1 MNEKPRPG
9 QAGPTRRP
17 VQLDVSSPSV
27 RVEPTRPPPR
37 RRVKPIRE
45 PRRMNPALRLLN
57 GVLTLFAVLLV
68 GGGAAVFWV
77 ESQIE
82 KTGPLQE
89 PKVFVVRKGDGARD
103 VAERLESDGIIAS
116 QHLFVLHYVGRSIA
130 TWFGA
135 KPQSLKAGDYQIRPQ
150 ASIADV
156 AEALS
161 EGRSVLFRI
170 TLPEGL
176 TSWQIVERL
185 KADKNLTGEV
195 EQIPLEGSLLP
206 DTYKFSRGM
215 TRAQLLDL
223 MRSEQD
229 EFLAKAWANRA
240 PDLPLKTV
248 QEALVLA
255 SIVEKETGRND
266 ERERVAAVFVNRLR
280 ANMRLQSDPTI
291 LYGIAGGQV
300 SWGRTI
306 MKQDIQQR
314 TSHNTYQIDGLP
326 PTPICNPGRASILAV
341 LNPAKTKELFFVA
354 DGNGGHVF
362 SETLK
367 DHNAAVANW
376 RKVEKE
382 IQAKRDA
389 TPAKPGVSPVT
400 TAPAAPPARTP
411 TTTPTGAPLPAP
423 KTPAQPVSPVTTAP
437 PETKPAR

>member
-1 MNEKPRPG
+1 M
-9 QAGPTRRP
+9 
-17 VQLDVSSPSV
+17 
-27 RVEPTRPPPR
+27 
-37 RRVKPIRE
+37 
-45 PRRMNPALRLLN
+45 
-57 GVLTLFAVLLV
+57 
-68 GGGAAVFWV
+68 
-77 ESQIE
+77 
-82 KTGPLQE
+82 
-89 PKVFVVRKGDGARD
+89 
-103 VAERLESDGIIAS
+103 
-116 QHLFVLHYVGRSIA
+116 
-130 TWFGA
+130 
-135 KPQSLKAGDYQIRPQ
+135 
-150 ASIADV
+150 
-156 AEALS
+156 
-161 EGRSVLFRI
+161 
-170 TLPEGL
+170 
-176 TSWQIVERL
+176 
-185 KADKNLTGEV
+185 
-195 EQIPLEGSLLP
+195 
-206 DTYKFSRGM
+206 
-215 TRAQLLDL
+215 
-223 MRSEQD
+223 
-229 EFLAKAWANRA
+229 
-240 PDLPLKTV
+240 